1 MLPTPMP
8 LSQFFAVSNAYSI
21 PPYQRTYSWKALQ
34 WQGLVR
40 DITELATNPKSPNHF
55 FGIML
60 IAVGEGGASNKKT
73 HWDVL
78 DGQQRILTIQAW
90 VKALAD
96 HATAIGNPNLEYAEH
111 DVRSSEV
118 DRPGFEAV
126 NGSPAGWEAI
136 LRKGDGVLYPVL
148 DAYHYF
154 RWILWLGLDACLSD
168 EPIPCPDRKKD
179 WKGATLGGYTKVF
192 EEYRDRQIKAE
203 KKALTD
209 SGDAA
214 DRISSV
220 FQNQKPVEPKDLL
233 KATYDQLFVI
243 SITWQEKQDE
253 DQSTIYE
260 TLNGSRVE
268 LSPLDHVKNRL
279 FLDLKDRAVAVYT
292 SVYQA
297 PETLVEQVR
306 FSHLRAKPATQFLY
320 DFLIAEGSPS
330 PSKAHLAAQFQSWGR
345 KQSWLSSP
353 DHAEEF
359 ISKRLAPSM
368 WAWAALA
375 TGSTH
380 VGKARRL
387 IPDLLKERLESARVF
402 SIATDPILL
411 LVLRDFASGK
421 MSEEQALEAVVAVD
435 TFLARNLLIG
445 TSLFTLRSKIMGALA
460 GCGGEMTAA
469 QIRDELAG
477 LMDLSDEVVKRE
489 ARVLPVY
496 ERWPGLR
503 SLALLRGI
511 EHADGVGGNPLQ
523 AKQSGSAKGAGYTV
537 EHIAP
542 QELSLW
548 EPDLKRWSV
557 RRAEME
563 KVIDRLGNLTA
574 ATGDMQGK
582 VKNYPFAD
590 KKKTQQ
596 GDGAPQLGLNQGWL
610 KEGKWT
616 PSEIA
621 DRTDALI
628 ARALKRWPVGGW
640 TFPSKR

>member
-1 MLPTPMP
+1 MP

-21 PPYQRTYSWKALQ
+21 PPYQRTYSWEAKQ

-40 DITELATNPKSPNHF
+40 DITELATNPRSPNHF

-60 IAVGEGGASNKKT
+60 YAVGEGGASNKKT

-78 DGQQRILTIQAW
+78 DGQQRILTIHAW

-96 HATAIGNPNLEYAEH
+96 HAAAIGNPNLEYAEH

-126 NGSPAGWEAI
+126 NGAPAAWEAT
-136 LRKGDGVLYPVL
+136 LRKGDGMLFPVL

-154 RWILWLGLDACLSD
+154 RWVLWLGLDACLSD
-168 EPIPCPDRKKD
+168 EPVPCPNRKKD
-179 WKGATLGGYTKVF
+179 WKAATSGGYAKVF
-192 EEYRDRQIKAE
+192 EDFRDRQIKAKMKTLKE
-203 KKALTD
+203 TKD
-209 SGDAA
+209 DA
-214 DRISSV
+214 DQLPSV
-220 FQNQKPVEPKDLL
+220 FINQKPVEPKNLL

-243 SITWQEKQDE
+243 SIMWQEKQDE

-279 FLDLKDRAVAVYT
+279 FLDLGDRAVAVYT

-297 PETLVEQVR
+297 PETRVEQSR
-306 FSHLRAKPATQFLY
+306 FQHLRAKPATQFLY

-330 PSKAHLAAQFQSWGR
+330 PSKAHLAAQFQAWGR
-345 KQSWLSSP
+345 KQSWLGSP
-353 DHAEEF
+353 DRAEAF
-359 ISKRLAPSM
+359 ISGRLAPSM
-368 WAWAALA
+368 WAWVALA
-375 TGSTH
+375 TGATH
-380 VGKARRL
+380 VGMSQRL
-387 IPDLLKERLESARVF
+387 IPDALKERLESARVF

-445 TSLFTLRSKIMGALA
+445 TSLFSLRSKIMGALA
-460 GCGGEMTAA
+460 GSGGEMTAT
-469 QIRDELAG
+469 QIRDALAN
-477 LMDLSDEVVKRE
+477 LVDLSDEVVRGE
-489 ARVLPVY
+489 ARTLPVY
-496 ERWPGLR
+496 ERWAGSR
-503 SLALLRGI
+503 SLGLLRGI

-523 AKQSGSAKGAGYTV
+523 AKQPGSGKGAGYTV

-542 QELSLW
+542 QELSQW
-548 EPDLKRWSV
+548 EPDLRRWGV
-557 RRAEME
+557 RRVEME

-590 KKKTQQ
+590 KKATQQ
-596 GDGAPQLGLNQGWL
+596 GDGAPQLGLNKSWL
-610 KEGKWT
+610 SEGKWT

-621 DRTDALI
+621 DRTDVLI
-628 ARALKRWPVGGW
+628 TRALKRWPVDGW